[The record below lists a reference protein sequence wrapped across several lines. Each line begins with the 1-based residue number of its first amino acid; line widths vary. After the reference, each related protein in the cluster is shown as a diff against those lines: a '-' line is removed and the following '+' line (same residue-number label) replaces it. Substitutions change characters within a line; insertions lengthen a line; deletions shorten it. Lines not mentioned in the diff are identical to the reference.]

1 MKALRNIYIIEI
13 SKYFQ
18 LNAVFALCKRIVS
31 DSFMHVVVKWWE
43 AT

>member
-1 MKALRNIYIIEI
+1 M
-13 SKYFQ
+13 
-18 LNAVFALCKRIVS
+18 NAVFALCKRIVS